1 MDPFIAGCGVL
12 LVASASYGLK
22 VLKNHS
28 DQKKLQAWE
37 CKNICVWGLSL
48 SNRYGMEIA

>member
-1 MDPFIAGCGVL
+1 MNKKKYSNDEELNAFCQDL
-12 LVASASYGLK
+12 LQSVKEMKDKEYS
-22 VLKNHS
+22 NR
-28 DQKKLQAWE
+28 E